1 MFITLEPHGIHI
13 FLSNFAYIC
22 MSTFPNHCHAK
33 LSFLMDESLLSTG
46 LACCGQLAKILIW
59 VRCTTNR
66 SHSTP
71 CKKAEFEHLQ
81 TFSGHC
87 LTFFLPVSGKTCH
100 SPIKKVKRQSTL
112 IISFSQH
119 SPFFEGQS
127 KKFRLKSD
135 RRHTLPGECVGESAT
150 K

>member
-1 MFITLEPHGIHI
+1 ML
-13 FLSNFAYIC
+13 
-22 MSTFPNHCHAK
+22 
-33 LSFLMDESLLSTG
+33 SLLGAEMSS
-46 LACCGQLAKILIW
+46 W
-59 VRCTTNR
+59 VRCTINR

-81 TFSGHC
+81 FFSGHC
-87 LTFFLPVSGKTCH
+87 LDFFLPVSGKICH
-100 SPIKKVKRQSTL
+100 SPSKKGKRQPSL

-119 SPFFEGQS
+119 SPFFEGQY

-135 RRHTLPGECVGESAT
+135 RRHTLPGECAGESVT